1 MKKKFGQNFLNNL
14 EIVNKIIDAAD
25 INKNS
30 VVYEIGPGDGILT
43 KEIIKKNPKK
53 FYCVEIDT
61 SLKPGLENFFNNK
74 NYKLIFDNALT
85 FDEKIFLNQDVTI
98 ISNLPYNISL
108 KLLTKWCH
116 QQSSHGWIKD
126 MILMFQKEVAERIL
140 AIENTKKFG
149 RITVL
154 SSAFFKVS
162 NIIDV
167 NKINFN
173 PPPKV
178 NSCVLKFTSLKKP
191 YICKNE
197 LVKLESLSKVLFSN
211 KRKKLKK
218 KILSIFSPEA
228 ISQHKLDDLYNLRAE
243 NLPKHTIYHLAKVIQ

>member
-1 MKKKFGQNFLNNL
+1 MKKKFGQNFLNNPEL
-14 EIVNKIIDAAD
+14 VYKIIASAD
-25 INKNS
+25 INETS
-30 VVYEIGPGDGILT
+30 VVYEIGPGDGVLT

-53 FYCVEIDT
+53 FYCVEIDA
-61 SLKPGLENFFNNK
+61 SLKPRLENLFNNK

-85 FDEKIFLNQDVTI
+85 FDEKIFLNQNVTI

-116 QQSSHGWIKD
+116 QQSSNGWIKE
-126 MILMFQKEVAERIL
+126 MILMFQKEVAERVL

-162 NIIDV
+162 NITDV

-178 NSCVLKFTSLKKP
+178 DSCVLKFTSLKKP
-191 YICKNE
+191 CIGKNE
-197 LVKLESLSKVLFSN
+197 LVKLEWLSRELFSN

-218 KILSIFSPEA
+218 KILSIFNPET
-228 ISQHKLDDLYNLRAE
+228 ISMHKLDDLYNLRAE
-243 NLPKHTIYHLAKVIQ
+243 NLPRNTIYYLAKII

>member
-1 MKKKFGQNFLNNL
+1 MKKKFGQNFLNNQ

-30 VVYEIGPGDGILT
+30 IVYEIGPGDGIIT
-43 KEIIKKNPKK
+43 KEIIKKNPKI
-53 FYCVEIDT
+53 FYCIEIDS
-61 SLKPGLENFFNNK
+61 SLKPRLENFFNNK

-85 FDEKIFLNQDVTI
+85 FDEKIFLNQNVTI

-116 QQSSHGWIKD
+116 QQSSHGWIKE

-140 AIENTKKFG
+140 ATENTKKFG

-154 SSAFFKVS
+154 SSALFEVS
-162 NIIDV
+162 NIINV

-173 PPPKV
+173 PAPKV
-178 NSCVLKFTSLKKP
+178 HSCVLKFTSLKKP
-191 YICKNE
+191 YIDKNE
-197 LVKLESLSKVLFSN
+197 LVKLESLSRELFSN

-218 KILSIFSPEA
+218 KILAIFNPET
-228 ISQHKLDDLYNLRAE
+228 ILLHKLDDLYNLRAE
-243 NLPKHTIYHLAKVIQ
+243 NLPKDTIYYLAKII